1 MQVFHYNSH
10 VDALIEVLHYNAHI
24 GAPLYYSYWCVSL

>member
-10 VDALIEVLHYNAHI
+10 ADALIEVLHYNAHI